1 MLTSLFV
8 KKFGGIIMIS
18 TQHYPFTLPDLP
30 YPYNALEPYIDE
42 DTMYFHHDKHFK
54 SYIDGLNKALEPY
67 PQYHTWTL
75 EELLSRLSRLPR
87 ELQTSVRNQGGGVY
101 NHDLYFDSLTPNSQN
116 TPAFIIDIFGS
127 EENWKNQ
134 MKTKS
139 MNQFGSGFGW
149 LVMDLKGMLQIISLP
164 NQDNPL
170 SIGLYPLLPLDV
182 WEHAYY
188 LQYQNLRGDYIDQWF
203 HIINWNFIT
212 LRLRKANGPTL

>member
-1 MLTSLFV
+1 
-8 KKFGGIIMIS
+8 MIS
-18 TQHYPFTLPDLP
+18 TQHYPFILPDLP

-127 EENWKNQ
+127 EENWKTQ

>member
-1 MLTSLFV
+1 
-8 KKFGGIIMIS
+8 MIS
-18 TQHYPFTLPDLP
+18 TQHYPFTLLDLP

-127 EENWKNQ
+127 EENWKTQ

>member
-18 TQHYPFTLPDLP
+18 TQHYPFILPDLP

-75 EELLSRLSRLPR
+75 EELLSRLSRLPK

-116 TPAFIIDIFGS
+116 TPAFIIDIFSS
-127 EENWKNQ
+127 EENWKTQ

-212 LRLRKANGPTL
+212 LRLRKANEQAL

>member
-1 MLTSLFV
+1 
-8 KKFGGIIMIS
+8 MIS
-18 TQHYPFTLPDLP
+18 TQHYPFILPDLP

-75 EELLSRLSRLPR
+75 EELLSRLSRLPK

-116 TPAFIIDIFGS
+116 TPAFITDIFGS
-127 EENWKNQ
+127 EENWKTQ

>member
-1 MLTSLFV
+1 
-8 KKFGGIIMIS
+8 
-18 TQHYPFTLPDLP
+18 
-30 YPYNALEPYIDE
+30 
-42 DTMYFHHDKHFK
+42 
-54 SYIDGLNKALEPY
+54 
-67 PQYHTWTL
+67 
-75 EELLSRLSRLPR
+75 
-87 ELQTSVRNQGGGVY
+87 
-101 NHDLYFDSLTPNSQN
+101 
-116 TPAFIIDIFGS
+116 
-127 EENWKNQ
+127 

-212 LRLRKANGPTL
+212 LRLRKANEQAL

>member
-1 MLTSLFV
+1 
-8 KKFGGIIMIS
+8 MIS

-75 EELLSRLSRLPR
+75 EELLSRLSRLPK

-212 LRLRKANGPTL
+212 LRLRKANEQAL

>member
-1 MLTSLFV
+1 
-8 KKFGGIIMIS
+8 MIS
-18 TQHYPFTLPDLP
+18 TQHYPFILPDLP

-116 TPAFIIDIFGS
+116 TSAFIIDIFGS

-212 LRLRKANGPTL
+212 LRLRKANEQAL

>member
-1 MLTSLFV
+1 
-8 KKFGGIIMIS
+8 MIS

-75 EELLSRLSRLPR
+75 EELLSRLSRLPK

-127 EENWKNQ
+127 EENWKTQ

-212 LRLRKANGPTL
+212 LRLRKANEQAL

>member
-1 MLTSLFV
+1 
-8 KKFGGIIMIS
+8 MIS

-127 EENWKNQ
+127 EENWKTQ

>member
-1 MLTSLFV
+1 
-8 KKFGGIIMIS
+8 MIS

-127 EENWKNQ
+127 EENWKTQ

-212 LRLRKANGPTL
+212 LRLRKANEQAL

>member
-1 MLTSLFV
+1 
-8 KKFGGIIMIS
+8 MIS

-75 EELLSRLSRLPR
+75 EELLSRLSRLPK
-87 ELQTSVRNQGGGVY
+87 ELQTSVRNQSGGVY

-127 EENWKNQ
+127 EENWKTQ

>member
-1 MLTSLFV
+1 
-8 KKFGGIIMIS
+8 MIS

-54 SYIDGLNKALEPY
+54 SYIDGLNNALEPY

-75 EELLSRLSRLPR
+75 EELLSRLSRLPK

-127 EENWKNQ
+127 EENWKTQ